1 MLKVLC
7 SVALFCLTAILL
19 VVGGS
24 EEPKSTEKLSE
35 SQEVKTKIKS
45 GHLVKDELPTLPKEL
60 CK

>member
-19 VVGGS
+19 VGCGS

-35 SQEVKTKIKS
+35 SQEVKTKIKG

-60 CK
+60 RK